1 MNDANAPQD
10 GDKASLYAALELA
23 PEDEIR
29 LVKVL
34 PKSGTKD
41 IACELQVVKLQDN
54 PIYIALSYTWGSATS
69 LTNEE
74 GAEDISSKPSHP
86 ILCKVKSNSTAEPK
100 QLWYQILVTQNL
112 HAFLLKVRDD
122 ESYSLD
128 SYWID
133 AICINQKD
141 SEEQTRQVSM
151 MAAIYQSADIVH
163 AWLGEEDKDT
173 SMTFEL
179 IRALASCCTGNER
192 HKRIESL
199 KDITPKALGTGEL
212 TVKLGACAD
221 ISNWKSMAKLFH
233 RRYFTRAWTIQ
244 EITLAKKML
253 ALCGS
258 HTIDWEDIVKV
269 SEFLTV
275 TSWTRWISDVTGS
288 HVASHAVPNILDA
301 NKTSSNMLYS
311 LIRSRRFMSG
321 DPRDKV
327 YALLG
332 VARDS
337 VRGKSRF
344 TPIYGKRSVAETYT
358 LAAIQILEDSDDLLL
373 LSCAEGD
380 SFLTIP
386 SLPSWV
392 PDWNCSQA
400 PGLGVTGYRRYSA
413 AATIPRT
420 IEINERDLCLTV
432 KGFRLDDI
440 VSVGENKQDILN
452 GKPFPN
458 WLLIMNAIPPIYHT
472 GQTRSEV
479 FWRTLITDTAGAPP
493 CYPAPDSYRPAYVSW
508 ITSKLSSC
516 VNEMAQHIEDSSFI
530 NALEVLAAPEISDR
544 LPSSNAPLSSQSNEH
559 QGNSKSFV
567 NSDDYETTFS
577 HARYLRLFLTSRR
590 YLGVGSKSLLEHDS
604 IWIIPGSRVPLILR
618 EANPGAFRV
627 VGGAYVH
634 GFMKGEALKSNPL
647 FRDITIV

>member
-1 MNDANAPQD
+1 MV
-10 GDKASLYAALELA
+10 GLYAALELA

-29 LVKVL
+29 LLNIPLKRQ
-34 PKSGTKD
+34 TED
-41 IACELQVVKLQDN
+41 IACELQVVKLRDN
-54 PIYIALSYTWGSATS
+54 PKYIALSYTWGSPTS
-69 LTNEE
+69 LNNEE
-74 GAEDISSKPSHP
+74 GAEDISSKPSRL
-86 ILCKVKSNSTAEPK
+86 ILCKAKSNSPAEP
-100 QLWYQILVTQNL
+100 QPLWYRIMVTENL
-112 HAFLLKVRDD
+112 YTFLLKARDD
-122 ESYSLD
+122 ESHALD
-128 SYWID
+128 FYWID
-133 AICINQKD
+133 TICINQKD
-141 SEEQTRQVSM
+141 SEERTRQVNM

-173 SMTFEL
+173 GMTFQL

-192 HKRIESL
+192 HKRIEGL
-199 KDITPKALGTGEL
+199 KDITPKALGTREL
-212 TVKLGACAD
+212 TAKLGACAD
-221 ISNWKSMAKLFH
+221 ISNWKSMAMLFH

-275 TSWTRWISDVTGS
+275 TSWTRWISEVTGS
-288 HVASHAVPNILDA
+288 HQANHAVPNILDA
-301 NKTSSNMLYS
+301 NKTSGNILYS

-332 VARDS
+332 VAGDS
-337 VRGKSRF
+337 VRGKSRL
-344 TPIYGKRSVAETYT
+344 TPVYGKRSVAETYT

-380 SFLTIP
+380 SFHTLP

-392 PDWNCSQA
+392 PDWSCSRA
-400 PGLGVTGYRRYSA
+400 LGLGVTGYRRYSA

-420 IEINERDLCLTV
+420 LEINESDRCLTV

-440 VSVGENKQDILN
+440 VSVGENKQDILS

-458 WLLIMNAIPPIYHT
+458 WLLIINAMPPIYYT
-472 GQTRSEV
+472 GQSRFEV
-479 FWRTLITDTAGAPP
+479 FWRTLITDTAGTPP
-493 CYPAPDSYRPAYVSW
+493 CHPAPHSYRPAYVSW
-508 ITSKLSSC
+508 ITSKLSAC
-516 VNEMAQHIEDSSFI
+516 VNETAQQTGDSTFI
-530 NALEVLAAPEISDR
+530 NALGALAATEIPGS
-544 LPSSNAPLSSQSNEH
+544 PLSSNRPLSSHDNERP
-559 QGNSKSFV
+559 GDSKNSI
-567 NSDDYETTFS
+567 DLDEYETTFS
-577 HARYLRLFLTSRR
+577 HARHLRLFLTSRR
-590 YLGVGSKSLLEHDS
+590 YLGVGSESLLEHDS

-618 EANPGAFRV
+618 EVNPSAFRV

-634 GFMKGEALKSNPL
+634 GFMKGEALESNPL
-647 FRDITIV
+647 FRDITII